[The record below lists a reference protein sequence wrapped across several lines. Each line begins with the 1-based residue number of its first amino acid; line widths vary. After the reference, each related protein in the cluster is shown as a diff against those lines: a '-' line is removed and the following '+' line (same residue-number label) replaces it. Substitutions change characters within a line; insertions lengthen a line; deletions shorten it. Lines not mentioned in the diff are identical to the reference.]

1 MCLLSN
7 CHQMNATGPSWWWVN
22 IGSTNGLVPSG
33 NKPLPEPML
42 TQIYA
47 ANGVTRPQWV
57 EISLAHLNSDFNYF
71 SYTLQSGLAISS
83 GPRKKE
89 ISMEK
94 NAPEETGFF
103 HPYQK
108 KWNKLKLVE
117 YIYFCILIIFPERK
131 LSLIFS
137 LNRKKC
143 HLQKFIIW
151 FIIYTLPFQWFFLE
165 KLKNCHY
172 RQCHNR
178 I

>member
-1 MCLLSN
+1 MQLDLHDDESTLVQLMAWCRQATSHYLSQ
-7 CHQMNATGPSWWWVN
+7 CWPRSM
-22 IGSTNGLVPSG
+22 
-33 NKPLPEPML
+33 LP
-42 TQIYA
+42 
-47 ANGVTRPQWV
+47 NGVTRPQWV
-57 EISLAHLNSDFNYF
+57 KISLAHLNSDFNYF

-172 RQCHNR
+172 NVTIEFRK
-178 I
+178 